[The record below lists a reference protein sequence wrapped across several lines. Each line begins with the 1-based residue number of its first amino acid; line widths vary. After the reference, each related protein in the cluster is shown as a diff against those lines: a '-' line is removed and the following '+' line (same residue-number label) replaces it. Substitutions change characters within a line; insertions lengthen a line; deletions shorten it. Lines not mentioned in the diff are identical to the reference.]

1 MPPDVA
7 DDERDPAAGQRLRAA
22 AAESEG
28 ARSDASAAALTAA
41 GADVRRGTLEDFSS
55 ARRNRRVRLFER
67 TPQGNHLTEA
77 PGCRRAA
84 SAARSSAVA
93 VRRPRPG

>member
-1 MPPDVA
+1 MPHDVA
-7 DDERDPAAGQRLRAA
+7 DERDPAAGQRLRAAA

-28 ARSDASAAALTAA
+28 ARSDASAAAR
-41 GADVRRGTLEDFSS
+41 ADVRRGTIEDFSS
-55 ARRNRRVRLFER
+55 ARRNRRVRLFAR